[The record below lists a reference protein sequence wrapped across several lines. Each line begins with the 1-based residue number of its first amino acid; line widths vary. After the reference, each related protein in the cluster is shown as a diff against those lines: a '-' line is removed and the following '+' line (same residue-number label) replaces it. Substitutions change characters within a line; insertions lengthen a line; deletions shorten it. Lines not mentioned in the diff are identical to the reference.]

1 MVTDHQCD
9 LRRTCMLRWQLQ
21 HPDRQPGPMVREALL
36 VQLNALAAFGVRA
49 LPAQVEA
56 AGL

>member
-1 MVTDHQCD
+1 
-9 LRRTCMLRWQLQ
+9 
-21 HPDRQPGPMVREALL
+21 MVREALL